1 MYFYCGKYLVGE
13 WKGSHVHA
21 SMHQTDQYTYPFST
35 KLLCVGI
42 IICPS
47 KAIVLVFRAA
57 FQCHSSSFVD
67 CNLSSSSVHKGP
79 WQKAFTLGHYLTIT
93 SSKDGNSKE
102 WLPEQKLVSFGKQSS
117 FKYVNWAKVITSLAS
132 PPYYYLCY
140 PFTFTDT
147 FSWVV
152 PYFSLLR
159 CK

>member
-1 MYFYCGKYLVGE
+1 MYFYYGKYLVGE

-67 CNLSSSSVHKGP
+67 CTLS
-79 WQKAFTLGHYLTIT
+79 LGE
-93 SSKDGNSKE
+93 KK
-102 WLPEQKLVSFGKQSS
+102 KLKIN
-117 FKYVNWAKVITSLAS
+117 K
-132 PPYYYLCY
+132 
-140 PFTFTDT
+140 
-147 FSWVV
+147 
-152 PYFSLLR
+152 
-159 CK
+159 